1 MSIWGKIFGAAAG
14 LAIGGPLGAV
24 LGALAGHF
32 AVDQD
37 EQGRA
42 TEADAF
48 DPRADTNRVAFT
60 IGVIALGAKMAKAD
74 GVVTRDEIDAFKQVF
89 QVQATEEGNFAK
101 VFNMVRQD
109 VAGYEQYA
117 RQIASMFRGR
127 PRVLEDLLDGLFHIA
142 QADGVF
148 HPNEEN
154 YLRSVAGIFGF
165 SDTDWQRIRA
175 GHVGP
180 DAADPYAILGLTRE
194 TSDVELKKAYR
205 TLVREN
211 HPDRL
216 IAQGMPEEFVTVA
229 NDKVAVINDAYDRIA
244 KQRGIT

>member
-1 MSIWGKIFGAAAG
+1 MSIWGKILGAAAG

-32 AVDQD
+32 TVDQD

-42 TEADAF
+42 PEADAF
-48 DPRADTNRVAFT
+48 DPRADANRVAFT

-89 QVQATEEGNFAK
+89 QVQASEEGNFAK

-165 SDTDWQRIRA
+165 SDTDWRRIRA

-194 TSDVELKKAYR
+194 TSDMELKKAYR